1 MNDVEVDAGASD
13 DVGDAGGDEE
23 GQAVGPGESR
33 VCCEAAPVQSS
44 PHCWRLP
51 PPSGLRTLTLGVT
64 APSLPCSTTDF
75 TKVGIFS
82 RFLACREPPG
92 HLAGG
97 RWRFWAMQQIARQS
111 QPLFW
116 PLSRGG
122 KREEKTKPI
131 MT

>member
-51 PPSGLRTLTLGVT
+51 PPP
-64 APSLPCSTTDF
+64 AY
-75 TKVGIFS
+75 
-82 RFLACREPPG
+82 G
-92 HLAGG
+92 H
-97 RWRFWAMQQIARQS
+97 
-111 QPLFW
+111 
-116 PLSRGG
+116 
-122 KREEKTKPI
+122 
-131 MT
+131 

>member
-51 PPSGLRTLTLGVT
+51 PPLRPTDIDSRGHCSLTSLFHNRFHKSRHFLQVSGLQGATW
-64 APSLPCSTTDF
+64 
-75 TKVGIFS
+75 
-82 RFLACREPPG
+82 PPG
-92 HLAGG
+92 RGQVEILGDAADRSPESTPVLASFKRWQKG
-97 RWRFWAMQQIARQS
+97 R
-111 QPLFW
+111 
-116 PLSRGG
+116 
-122 KREEKTKPI
+122 EN
-131 MT
+131 